1 MQRMKNSFY
10 RILTLVLAEGA
21 LYDEIW
27 DERNEKYYKQFSEGN
42 YSFTYIE
49 LDPAKRKR
57 K

>member
-49 LDPAKRKR
+49 LDPAQRKR